1 MINIEIIEDNRND
14 EYKLESLIKD
24 LFEKEHIEYNVRWH
38 NTIID
43 DMDYFQNIDILFLDI
58 EIGADDGIEYG
69 KKLRNTNPEILMIIT
84 SNFPQ
89 YLIDGYTI
97 EAKRYFL
104 KPIDPTIFDV
114 EMKNVLK
121 TSFKQ
126 SFGFLDHKI
135 SRSKIKYN
143 QIFYVDFQDRVT
155 LLHLKD
161 GQVLKTP
168 YTLKYWIDKLSD
180 KGFSQPY
187 RSYVVN
193 LYQVSGFSKDKK
205 DLVLLNDEKIPI
217 SKHFRK
223 SFEEDYHKFLGRII

>member
-1 MINIEIIEDNRND
+1 
-14 EYKLESLIKD
+14 
-24 LFEKEHIEYNVRWH
+24 
-38 NTIID
+38 
-43 DMDYFQNIDILFLDI
+43 
-58 EIGADDGIEYG
+58 
-69 KKLRNTNPEILMIIT
+69 
-84 SNFPQ
+84 
-89 YLIDGYTI
+89 
-97 EAKRYFL
+97 
-104 KPIDPTIFDV
+104 
-114 EMKNVLK
+114 MKNVLK

-161 GQVLKTP
+161 GHVLKTP